1 VAAVRRVAVLGDV
14 HGNAVALGAVLA
26 EVAREDVDGIVWTGD
41 LSWGWQVGE
50 TIELVAAVP
59 LPAFHVRG
67 NAERALIELDAGTR
81 AEPTERDRWM
91 LAQHDAEQ
99 LAFLASFEEHVS
111 LEIDG
116 LGPTLFCHGSPRSDN
131 ECLTAETTAE
141 RIGAAMAGVD
151 ERVLVTGH
159 THCQYDRV
167 VAGIRSVNPGSV
179 GMPYEG
185 RAGAAFWA
193 VLGPDVELRS
203 TEYPLEEALSAIR
216 ATDDPAADA
225 MIAELTTPSSRE
237 ELIEHAERLQF
248 SD

>member
-1 VAAVRRVAVLGDV
+1 M
-14 HGNAVALGAVLA
+14 
-26 EVAREDVDGIVWTGD
+26 AREDLDGIVWTGD
-41 LSWGWQVGE
+41 LSWGWQAEE
-50 TIELVAAVP
+50 TLELVSGVP
-59 LPAFHVRG
+59 LPAHYVRG

-81 AEPTERDRWM
+81 SRPTEREQWM
-91 LAQHDAEQ
+91 LAQHDARR
-99 LAFLASFEEHVS
+99 LAFLASFADQVS
-111 LEIDG
+111 VEIEG
-116 LGPTLFCHGSPRSDN
+116 LGATVFCHGSPRSDN

-141 RIGAAMAGVD
+141 RIAEAMAGVD

-167 VAGIRSVNPGSV
+167 VAGVRSINPGSV

-185 RAGAAFWA
+185 CAGAAFWA
-193 VLGPDVELRS
+193 VLGPDVELRV
-203 TEYPLEEALSAIR
+203 TDFDVAEALAAIR
-216 ATDDPAADA
+216 ATDDPASKA